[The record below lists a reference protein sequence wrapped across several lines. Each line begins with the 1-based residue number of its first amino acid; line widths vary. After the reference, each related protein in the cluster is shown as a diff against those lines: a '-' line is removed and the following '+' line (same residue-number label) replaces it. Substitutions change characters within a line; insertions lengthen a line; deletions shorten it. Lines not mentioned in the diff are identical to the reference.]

1 MRALS
6 LPGCGC
12 RGAFQIAVLRRLA
25 RRGEHFDLVAGA
37 SSGSISGSAWVSG
50 RAEVGPD
57 LFRSMA
63 TTPVVSSR
71 WLRREKSP
79 FGMSAIVRDALERL
93 LPEAD
98 IAGSPI
104 ELLVATTRARALAH
118 AAWSRLR
125 HGSTSRSA
133 AHDEHATARAQPTS
147 ASRLHREP
155 HDAARAHRG
164 ATLRDALV
172 VHSNRTRSDMHDVI
186 IASCTIPGVYARL
199 PVLDGEIHVDGGAAD
214 NTLLEALLAR
224 GADDLTIITPY
235 VGGVVAQTLFDA
247 ERAPKVPRDVRLR
260 IISPLRTLSL
270 GRFDFDPARLD
281 EALTIPHVEEIV
293 SADGYAIET
302 RIEAA

>member
-71 WLRREKSP
+71 WLRSERSP

-93 LPEAD
+93 LPEAE
-98 IAGSPI
+98 IAHSPI

-125 HGSTSRSA
+125 HGPPHERAPTR
-133 AHDEHATARAQPTS
+133 AHAS
-147 ASRLHREP
+147 SSSRLHREP
-155 HDAARAHRG
+155 HDATRPYRG
-164 ATLRDALV
+164 STLRDALV

-270 GRFDFDPARLD
+270 GRFDFDPRRLD
-281 EALTIPHVEEIV
+281 EALSMPHVEEIV
-293 SADGYAIET
+293 SADGFAIET

>member
-125 HGSTSRSA
+125 HGPASSKA
-133 AHDEHATARAQPTS
+133 ARDEQARAHAS
-147 ASRLHREP
+147 SSSRLHREP
-155 HDAARAHRG
+155 HDAGRAQRG

-260 IISPLRTLSL
+260 VISPLRTLSL

-281 EALTIPHVEEIV
+281 EALSMPHVEEIV
-293 SADGYAIET
+293 SADGHAIET

>member
-125 HGSTSRSA
+125 HGPASSA
-133 AHDEHATARAQPTS
+133 AARDEQARAHAS
-147 ASRLHREP
+147 SSSRLHREP
-155 HDAARAHRG
+155 HDAGRAQRG

-260 IISPLRTLSL
+260 VISPLRTLSL

-281 EALTIPHVEEIV
+281 EALSMPHVEEIV
-293 SADGYAIET
+293 SADGHAIET

>member
-1 MRALS
+1 
-6 LPGCGC
+6 
-12 RGAFQIAVLRRLA
+12 
-25 RRGEHFDLVAGA
+25 
-37 SSGSISGSAWVSG
+37 
-50 RAEVGPD
+50 
-57 LFRSMA
+57 
-63 TTPVVSSR
+63 
-71 WLRREKSP
+71 
-79 FGMSAIVRDALERL
+79 MSAIVRDALERL
-93 LPEAD
+93 LPEAE
-98 IAGSPI
+98 IAQSPI

-125 HGSTSRSA
+125 HGPAQTA
-133 AHDEHATARAQPTS
+133 APHAHAS
-147 ASRLHREP
+147 SSSRLHREP
-155 HDAARAHRG
+155 HDATRPRRG
-164 ATLRDALV
+164 TTLRDALV

-247 ERAPKVPRDVRLR
+247 ERAPKVPRHVRLR
-260 IISPLRTLSL
+260 VISPLRTLSL

-281 EALTIPHVEEIV
+281 EALTMPHVEEVV
-293 SADGYAIET
+293 SADGFAIET